1 MEYNNYYTYYDALML
16 IALVIIIS
24 FLIIALCFKKIFQYI
39 NEREYIKAQMQSSH
53 SKREYIYW
61 KRKLKKLYLN
71 YLPLIGR
78 FLR

>member
-1 MEYNNYYTYYDALML
+1 MEYNNYTYYDALMFIVL
-16 IALVIIIS
+16 FIMIS

-39 NEREYIKAQMQSSH
+39 NERDYIKAQMQSSH